1 MNLFFLINSLAG
13 GGAEN
18 VLIRI
23 LPFLKPQK
31 IFLIEK
37 EIKYQVDEKLIES
50 LSSHT
55 QKTNPILKTLFI
67 PIYSFKLSKKINKNS
82 VVLSFLERANF
93 ANILAKSFSHHKAI
107 ISVHMN
113 ILEGNK
119 GLRIF
124 NRLLIK
130 IFYPRADL
138 IIAVSEGVKTSLK
151 KIGIPEE
158 KIKVIYNPFPIQ
170 EIKENSKE
178 SLEKY
183 DKLFKFPI
191 IINVGRLTKQKGQWH
206 LIRILKEL
214 KKYFS
219 TFKIVI
225 LGDGELKDYL
235 INLSKSLGLKTF
247 VWDKNNFSLDFDIYF
262 LGFQKNPYKFI
273 KKSKIFV
280 LSSLWEGFS
289 NVLIESLACETP
301 IISTD
306 CKSGPREILAPE
318 TDFNY
323 QASKPEFG
331 KYGILMPVFDNKFK
345 NTSDP
350 LDEKEKM
357 WLEFLKDIFKKEEIF
372 KKYSEISLERAKDFD
387 TENIIKDWKKILK
400 DFNIDLNNH

>member
-67 PIYSFKLSKKINKNS
+67 PIYSFRFSKKINKNS

-93 ANILAKSFSHHKAI
+93 TNILAKSFSHHKAI

-113 ILEGNK
+113 VLEGNK

-124 NRLLIK
+124 NRLLIR
-130 IFYPRADL
+130 IFYPKADL

-151 KIGIPEE
+151 KIGIPKE

-170 EIKENSKE
+170 EIRENSKE

-191 IINVGRLTKQKGQWH
+191 IINVGRLTKPKGQWY
-206 LIRILKEL
+206 LIRIFKEL
-214 KKYFS
+214 KKYFPS
-219 TFKIVI
+219 FKIVI
-225 LGDGELKDYL
+225 IGDGELKDDL
-235 INLSKSLGLKTF
+235 VNLSKSLGLKTF

-273 KKSKIFV
+273 KKSKIFI

-306 CKSGPREILAPE
+306 CRSGPREILVPE
-318 TDFNY
+318 TDFN
-323 QASKPEFG
+323 QQTSKPEFG

-345 NTSDP
+345 NTSDT

-357 WLEFLKDIFKKEEIF
+357 WLEFLKDIFKKEEIL
-372 KKYSEISLERAKDFD
+372 K
-387 TENIIKDWKKILK
+387 NIQK
-400 DFNIDLNNH
+400 